1 MARIIV
7 TNHNIDNNRIV
18 VNFDTIKKDSFHL
31 EMELKDSPAASK
43 AIWGIFSNGKQ
54 LDSGDLTKG
63 NKAELIVLKSY
74 AGSHE
79 SPHLFTIS
87 TKDENGNPIA
97 SIQLVVVAV
106 PRITEAKWWNSKED
120 REAYEVG
127 INNNSTVYIKGIGLY
142 GHPLKIDVY
151 FKRKDG
157 ESKLLFTSIFTITEL
172 YSLMGFYLSYEEF
185 LKNKSFYAA
194 LLPILIADIVGPDTL
209 AFTGKAKHK
218 SLGKLYFIISYDDL
232 LLFDGNKKKKYLD
245 VFFDFSQQEK
255 PTNTLSPVM
264 IYNENYFTQKY
275 EPCKYEKVFYKYG
288 NSPEIKLFDEKEP
301 TRKDHNG
308 KLQNMKFLVSA
319 IAPPKNS
326 KNIKELGIRLES
338 VSTKECQYIDENI
351 KQTFF
356 SENDE
361 REREK
366 PHKSRVIDTQ
376 ALDGSQI
383 KIQVVKE
390 DERVNIYPSF
400 NYQYDEKSSW
410 DFFKNYFL
418 FSSMMSNTDPAYSTL
433 KTVLMDWEINSK
445 DLIQYY
451 RIPIDTCRY
460 QKNLYLKTF
469 ADVAW
474 GFHALFDEPY
484 IPEYYLFGQQ
494 KTIKTVKGLSEE
506 LDWIKNSPIADRIS
520 ATIISPVI
528 GTAFIRN
535 FVLDIIKDMADR
547 YVFGFTAYYDFD
559 QEGKKN
565 SKQIDY
571 AETHPGVFKALIAG
585 VVTLEILIDVLLII
599 LTEGAAL
606 ANFISKAGK
615 VAGVINKGTK
625 VVNAGKKAGNIL
637 ANYSKTFET
646 ARTVNMA
653 KNTLEMM
660 KGSYFRGYRF
670 ADDPIIG
677 VQPVMEERIKISPLL
692 NMGVKQK
699 KKLGELLLDKTPMGM
714 TLNMAKAA
722 TGGFGL
728 GVSRMF
734 LTKIKGGKE
743 AVGWYSAITYPLHIA
758 NTAVDGVY
766 KLLAFATDTAV
777 KEVFG
782 AEAEFEKDI
791 TAHIDLDF
799 WLKIH
804 NAEKSLNMV
813 TLASGQSKSDHSS
826 ISIAPSGAF
835 TLRLKLSGSIT
846 NKNVIV
852 KAMHI
857 LTWNNR
863 ETDEEKD
870 KNRDKEAKGEF
881 QVTGNIFI
889 ERRYYFKADGKPY
902 HEDKIAFTGLA
913 GEYEYEV
920 KRENDNGKRGK
931 KKNDIIAKQEP
942 TQFMLIEPCQL
953 VFNSSEMTKNPS
965 ESN

>member
-7 TNHNIDNNRIV
+7 TNHNMDNNRIV
-18 VNFDTIKKDSFHL
+18 VNFDTIREDSLHL
-31 EMELKDSPAASK
+31 EMELIESPAASK
-43 AIWGIFSNGKQ
+43 AIWEIFSNGHQ
-54 LDSGDLTKG
+54 LDAGDLTKG

-79 SPHLFTIS
+79 SPHLFTVS
-87 TKDENGNPIA
+87 AKDEHGNVLA
-97 SIQLVVVAV
+97 SIQLTVVAK
-106 PRITEAKWWNSKED
+106 PRITEAKWWNSQED

-127 INNNSTVYIKGIGLY
+127 INNNSTAYIKGIGLY

-151 FKRKDG
+151 FKRSDG
-157 ESKLLFTSIFTITEL
+157 ASKILFTSIFTITEL
-172 YSLMGFYLSYEEF
+172 YSLTGFYLSHEEF
-185 LKNKSFYAA
+185 LKNKSFYAS
-194 LLPILIADIVGPDTL
+194 LLPILLANMATDTL
-209 AFTGKAKHK
+209 SFIGKVKHK
-218 SLGKLYFIISYDDL
+218 SLGKLYFIISYDNL
-232 LLFDGNKKKKYLD
+232 LLFDGDKKKKYLD
-245 VFFDFSQQEK
+245 VFLDLSQWEK
-255 PTNTLSPVM
+255 PITNISPVTV
-264 IYNENYFTQKY
+264 YDEEYFTQKY
-275 EPCKYEKVFYKYG
+275 EPCKYERVFYKYG
-288 NSPEIKLFDEKEP
+288 SSPEVKLFDEKEP
-301 TRKDHNG
+301 TRKDQNG
-308 KLQNMKFLVSA
+308 QFRNMKFLVSA
-319 IAPPKNS
+319 IAPPKDS
-326 KNIKELGIRLES
+326 KNIRELSIRLEN
-338 VSTKECQYIDENI
+338 VNTKECQHTEENT

-356 SENDE
+356 SEHDV
-361 REREK
+361 RDRK
-366 PHKSRVIDTQ
+366 APHKGRVIDTQ
-376 ALDGSQI
+376 ALEDTQI
-383 KIQVVKE
+383 KVQVVKE
-390 DERVNIYPSF
+390 DERVKIYPSF
-400 NYQYDEKSSW
+400 NYQYDEKTSW
-410 DFFKNYFL
+410 DFLKNYFL
-418 FSSMMSNTDPAYSTL
+418 FSSMMSDTDPSYATL
-433 KTVLMDWEINSK
+433 KNVLMDWEINSK

-451 RIPIDTCRY
+451 RIPVETCRY
-460 QKNLYLKTF
+460 HKSLYLKTF

-474 GFHALFDEPY
+474 GFHALFDDPY

-520 ATIISPVI
+520 ATILSPVI

-535 FVLDIIKDMADR
+535 FILDIIKDMADR
-547 YVFGFTAYYDFD
+547 YEFGFTAYYDFD
-559 QEGKKN
+559 KEGKKN

-571 AETHPGVFKALIAG
+571 AETHPGAFKALIAG

-615 VAGVINKGTK
+615 VAGAINKGAK

-637 ANYSKTFET
+637 AKYSRTFET
-646 ARTVNMA
+646 ARNVNMA

-670 ADDPIIG
+670 ADEPNIG

-699 KKLGELLLDKTPMGM
+699 KSLGELLLDKSSVGM

-743 AVGWYSAITYPLHIA
+743 VVGWYGAITYPLHVA
-758 NTAVDGVY
+758 NTALDGVY
-766 KLLAFATDTAV
+766 NLLAFATDTAL
-777 KEVFG
+777 KEIFG

-804 NAEKSLNMV
+804 NAEKSLNMI
-813 TLASGQSKSDHSS
+813 TLAKGESKKDHSS

-835 TLRLKLSGSIT
+835 TVRLKLSGSVS
-846 NKNVIV
+846 NSVV
-852 KAMHI
+852 VRAMHV
-857 LTWNNR
+857 LTWNNK
-863 ETDEEKD
+863 EEKMQEITAD
-870 KNRDKEAKGEF
+870 GKFEVE
-881 QVTGNIFI
+881 GNVFI
-889 ERRYYFKADGKPY
+889 ERRYYFKADSKPY

-913 GEYEYEV
+913 GEYEYKV
-920 KRENDNGKRGK
+920 KRRTKR
-931 KKNDIIAKQEP
+931 DEPEEDVVKQEP
-942 TQFMLIEPCQL
+942 KQFMLIEPCQL

-965 ESN
+965 E

>member
-18 VNFDTIKKDSFHL
+18 VNFDTIKEDSFRL
-31 EMELKDSPAASK
+31 EMELKDSSTASK
-43 AIWGIFSNGKQ
+43 AIWSIFSNGEQ

-79 SPHLFTIS
+79 KPHLFSIS
-87 TKDENGNPIA
+87 TKDENGNSIA
-97 SIQLVVVAV
+97 SIQLVVVAK
-106 PRITEAKWWNSKED
+106 PTITEAKWWNNNEN

-151 FKRKDG
+151 FKRNDG
-157 ESKLLFTSIFTITEL
+157 ESKLLFTSIFAITEL
-172 YSLMGFYLSYEEF
+172 YSLQGFYLSYEEF

-194 LLPILIADIVGPDTL
+194 LLPILIKSIVANNTL
-209 AFTGKAKHK
+209 AFTGKVKHS
-218 SLGKLYFIISYDDL
+218 SLGKMYFIISYDDL
-232 LLFDGNKKKKYLD
+232 LLFDGDKRKKYLD
-245 VFFDFSQQEK
+245 VFFDPSELEK
-255 PTNTLSPVM
+255 RTTTISPVTV
-264 IYNENYFTQKY
+264 YDEQYFTQKY
-275 EPCKYEKVFYKYG
+275 EPCKYERVFYKYG
-288 NSPEIKLFDEKEP
+288 SAAEVKLFDEKEP
-301 TRKDHNG
+301 TRKGQNG
-308 KLQNMKFLVSA
+308 QLNNMKFLVST

-326 KNIKELGIRLES
+326 KNIKELSIRLEN
-338 VSTKECQYIDENI
+338 VVTKECQYIDENT

-361 REREK
+361 RERGK
-366 PHKSRVIDTQ
+366 PHKGRVIDTQ
-376 ALDGSQI
+376 ALEDSQI
-383 KIQVVKE
+383 RVQVVKE
-390 DERVNIYPSF
+390 DERINIYPSF

-410 DFFKNYFL
+410 DFLKNYFL
-418 FSSMMSNTDPAYSTL
+418 FSSMMSNTDPAYSAL
-433 KTVLMDWEINSK
+433 KSVLMDWEINSK

-451 RIPIDTCRY
+451 TIPIDTCRY

-474 GFHALFDEPY
+474 GFHALFDDPY
-484 IPEYYLFGQQ
+484 IPEYYLFGEQE
-494 KTIKTVKGLSEE
+494 TIKTVKGLSEE

-547 YVFGFTAYYDFD
+547 YAFGFTAYYDFD
-559 QEGKKN
+559 KDGKKN

-571 AETHPGVFKALIAG
+571 ADTHPGAFKALIAG

-637 ANYSKTFET
+637 ANYSEAFAT
-646 ARTVNMA
+646 ARNVNMA

-670 ADDPIIG
+670 TDDPDIG

-699 KKLGELLLDKTPMGM
+699 KSLGELLLDKTPAGM

-728 GVSRMF
+728 GVSRIF
-734 LTKIKGGKE
+734 LTKIKGGKK
-743 AVGWYSAITYPLHIA
+743 AVSWYGAITYPLHVA
-758 NTAVDGVY
+758 NTTIDGVY

-777 KEVFG
+777 KEIFG

-804 NAEKSLNMV
+804 NAEKRLNIA
-813 TLASGQSKSDHSS
+813 TLASGQSKTDHSS

-852 KAMHI
+852 KAMHV

-863 ETDEEKD
+863 DPNEEKD
-870 KNRDKEAKGEF
+870 KEKEAKGEF

-913 GEYEYEV
+913 GQYEYKV
-920 KRENDNGKRGK
+920 KRRTKRDEPEE
-931 KKNDIIAKQEP
+931 DIVKQEP
-942 TQFMLIEPCQL
+942 KQFMLIEPCQL
-953 VFNSSEMTKNPS
+953 VFNSTEMTKNPS
-965 ESN
+965 E

>member
-1 MARIIV
+1 MARIV
-7 TNHNIDNNRIV
+7 VSNHKIENNRIV
-18 VNFDTIKKDSFHL
+18 VNFDTIRDDSFNL
-31 EMELKDSPAASK
+31 EMELIETPAASK
-43 AIWGIFSNGKQ
+43 AIWAIFSNGEQ
-54 LDSGDLTKG
+54 LDTGDLTKG

-79 SPHLFTIS
+79 RPHLFTIS
-87 TKDENGNPIA
+87 AKDENGNPIA
-97 SIQLVVVAV
+97 SIQLIVVAK
-106 PRITEAKWWNSKED
+106 PRIIEAKWWNSKED

-127 INNNSTVYIKGIGLY
+127 INNNSTAHISGVGLF

-151 FKRKDG
+151 FKRRDG
-157 ESKLLFTSIFTITEL
+157 ESKLVFTSIFTITEL
-172 YSLMGFYLSYEEF
+172 YSIQGFYLSHEEF

-194 LLPILIADIVGPDTL
+194 LLPILLADMLPDTL
-209 AFTGKAKHK
+209 AITGKVKHK

-232 LLFDGNKKKKYLD
+232 LLFDGDKRKKYLD
-245 VFFDFSQQEK
+245 VFFDFNLQDK
-255 PTNTLSPVM
+255 PVTNLSPVT
-264 IYNENYFTQKY
+264 IYDEKYFTQKY

-288 NSPEIKLFDEKEP
+288 NAPEVKLFDEKEP
-301 TRKDHNG
+301 VRKDQNG
-308 KLQNMKFLVSA
+308 QLGNMKFLVSA
-319 IAPPKNS
+319 IAPPKDS
-326 KNIKELGIRLES
+326 KNIKELSIRLEN
-338 VSTKECQYIDENI
+338 VNTKECQHTKENM

-356 SENDE
+356 SEDDV
-361 REREK
+361 RDK
-366 PHKSRVIDTQ
+366 KTPHKGRVIDTQ
-376 ALDGSQI
+376 ILKEGQI
-383 KIQVVKE
+383 KVQVVKE
-390 DERVNIYPSF
+390 DESVTIYPSF

-410 DFFKNYFL
+410 DFLKNYFL

-433 KTVLMDWEINSK
+433 KSVLMDWEISSK

-451 RIPIDTCRY
+451 RIPVETCRY
-460 QKNLYLKTF
+460 HKSLYLKTF

-474 GFHALFDEPY
+474 GFHALFDDPY

-506 LDWIKNSPIADRIS
+506 LDWIKNSPIADRLS

-535 FVLDIIKDMADR
+535 FILDIIKDMADR
-547 YVFGFTAYYDFD
+547 YEFGFTAYYDFD
-559 QEGKKN
+559 NAGKKN

-571 AETHPGVFKALIAG
+571 AEQYPAVFKAMVAG

-615 VAGVINKGTK
+615 VASVVNKGAK
-625 VVNAGKKAGNIL
+625 IANAGKKAGNIL
-637 ANYSKTFET
+637 TKYSKTFET
-646 ARTVNMA
+646 ARNVNMA

-670 ADDPIIG
+670 ADDPNIG

-699 KKLGELLLDKTPMGM
+699 KSLGELLLDKTPAGM

-734 LTKIKGGKE
+734 LTKVKGGKE
-743 AVGWYSAITYPLHIA
+743 VVGWYGAITYPLHVA
-758 NTAVDGVY
+758 NTALDGVY
-766 KLLAFATDTAV
+766 KLLAFATDTAL

-813 TLASGQSKSDHSS
+813 TLAKGESKKDHSS
-826 ISIAPSGAF
+826 ISVAPSGAF
-835 TLRLKLSGSIT
+835 TVRLKLSGSIT
-846 NKNVIV
+846 NQNLLVRG
-852 KAMHI
+852 MHV
-857 LTWNNR
+857 LTWNNN
-863 ETDEEKD
+863 EEKEMQ
-870 KNRDKEAKGEF
+870 NLNAKGAFE
-881 QVTGNIFI
+881 VNGNVFI
-889 ERRYYFKADGKPY
+889 ERRYYFKADSKPY

-913 GEYEYEV
+913 GEYEYTAEV
-920 KRENDNGKRGK
+920 VGQRGK
-931 KKNDIIAKQEP
+931 GKSTVLAKKEP
-942 TQFMLIEPCQL
+942 TQFMLMEPCQL

-965 ESN
+965 ER